1 MKTQIINFKNK
12 TWQIGKHL
20 MVLMLLP
27 FTFSCL
33 DDDGTGSLPNE
44 PTAYVSFYNGTNEA
58 SDIQIE
64 VDSTVYDRKA
74 FDFGEFIDYW
84 YFYTGER
91 NFSFVDSDSDQ
102 SLLDTAVNLGVEKAY
117 SFFLTETGDEYT
129 TLFIE
134 DSLETPVN
142 GKALIRLVHLS
153 SGGPEVNLFQRDHEE
168 AILESLSFLE
178 STDFVNVDTGE
189 TDLILKASSD
199 DQNEVVRLNDIH
211 LREGRI
217 YTVVIRGKLGA
228 ESNSADAIRLQLIRN
243 YPNY

>member
-1 MKTQIINFKNK
+1 MNAKINYLKK
-12 TWQIGKHL
+12 KASAKGKYL
-20 MVLMLLP
+20 LMLMILP
-27 FTFSCL
+27 ITFSCL
-33 DDDGTGSLPNE
+33 DDEGPSSAYE
-44 PTAYVSFYNGTNEA
+44 PTAYVSFYNGTNES

-64 VDSTVYDRKA
+64 VDSTVYDRKS

-91 NFSFVDSDSDQ
+91 NFSFVDNDSDQ
-102 SLLDTAVNLGVEKAY
+102 SLLDTAVNLDVEKAY
-117 SFFLTETGDEYT
+117 SFFLTESNDEYT

-142 GKALIRLVHLS
+142 GKALIRLVHLAAD
-153 SGGPEVNLFQRDHEE
+153 GPEVDLYQRNNED
-168 AILESLSFLE
+168 AVLESLSFLE
-178 STDFVNVDTGE
+178 FTDFVNVDIGE
-189 TDLILKASSD
+189 TDFILKASSD
-199 DQNEVVRLNDIH
+199 NQNELVRLNDIH

-228 ESNSADAIRLQLIRN
+228 DSNSAEALRLQLIRN